1 MKKIIAGTVMATAL
15 LAASTSSW
23 TTLDGHAYAAVEKN
37 TSASRYIVNVNGKLM
52 TVRSLHRSGTVL
64 LAGSDMA
71 KLFSADYRYDQK
83 HQYYEIRRTSPN
95 VRIVLQIGKKAAL
108 VNGKSVSL
116 SVAPQRFGQELYVDA
131 KQIAALLGGQWKAE
145 AGVSIVSTSGSLR
158 PFRETWQVNGSTAT
172 IHGLVLGQTS
182 FYSVNDVAA
191 AFGATVHVDKKT
203 SMVKVKKGNRTILFH
218 PFSYVLN
225 AGGKKTSLP
234 TAPFIQN
241 GVPYINLSAIV
252 YALGGDIEE
261 EDRFIATSGFIKG
274 TSINPQWIDQN
285 TLLISRPDEASSLL
299 LDIRSRT
306 AIRSINEM
314 DLTLSHDGKKAA
326 YVDENGHLFVIDFV
340 SNTVQQI
347 GEDDEVK
354 TDLVWSSDG
363 RSLYC
368 IYGSNNEAVAVVALD
383 NGTVTKLID
392 DKVKYKTDLRLSSDG
407 TKLLYTVAN
416 EGKTNYTDDQKTDV
430 DSINTSGTDPQL
442 ILVDLSSPT
451 KQPTPLTSS
460 PDNKVDSAFLS
471 NHDIVYVSA
480 TDDEM
485 SPPSLKVIR
494 NGVEQTLLD
503 KQNIIDMAVV
513 KSRIYVVVEAND
525 LYTIRCFDPSTK
537 SWTTMGSTKNEIT
550 SIAPSPYDDQIA
562 VTMATDGGENVSL
575 LRHGSW
581 MNLTK

>member
-1 MKKIIAGTVMATAL
+1 MKQIIAGTVMATAL
-15 LAASTSSW
+15 LAASPSSW
-23 TTLDGHAYAAVEKN
+23 TALDGHAYAAAEKN
-37 TSASRYIVNVNGKLM
+37 TAASHYIVNVNGKLM
-52 TVRSLHRSGTVL
+52 TIRSLHRSGTVL

-95 VRIVLQIGKKAAL
+95 VRIVLQTGKKAAL

-116 SVAPQRFGQELYVDA
+116 SVVPQRFGQELYVDA

-145 AGVSIVSTSGSLR
+145 AGVAIVSTSGSFH

-182 FYSVNDVAA
+182 FYSVNDVAV

-203 SMVKVKKGNRTILFH
+203 SMVKVEKGNRTILFH

-225 AGGKKTSLP
+225 AGGKKISLP

-241 GVPYINLSAIV
+241 GVPYINLSALV
-252 YALGGDIEE
+252 YALGGEIEK

-314 DLTLSHDGKKAA
+314 DLTLSPDGKKAA
-326 YVDENGHLFVIDFV
+326 YVDENGHLFIIDLS
-340 SNTVQQI
+340 SNVVKQI
-347 GEDDEVK
+347 GDDDEVK
-354 TDLVWSSDG
+354 TDFVWSNDG

-368 IYGSNNEAVAVVALD
+368 IYGSNNEAIAVVSLETGSI
-383 NGTVTKLID
+383 NKLID
-392 DKVKYKTDLRLSSDG
+392 DKVKYKTDLRLSPDG

-430 DSINTSGTDPQL
+430 DSIDTSGTDPQL
-442 ILVDLSSPT
+442 FLVDLSSAN

-460 PDNKVDSAFLS
+460 PDNKVNSAFLS
-471 NHDIVYVSA
+471 NSEIVYVSA
-480 TDDEM
+480 IDSETAR
-485 SPPSLKVIR
+485 PSLKRTR
-494 NGVEQTLLD
+494 NGNEQTLLAD
-503 KQNIIDMAVV
+503 QNIIDAVV
-513 KSRIYVVVEAND
+513 VKNRIYVAIETNGI
-525 LYTIRCFDPSTK
+525 YTIRIFDPSTS

-550 SIAPSPYDDQIA
+550 SIAPSPYDNQIA
-562 VTMATDGGENVSL
+562 VTIATENGEKISI
-575 LRHGSW
+575 LRNGRW
-581 MNLTK
+581 IDMTK